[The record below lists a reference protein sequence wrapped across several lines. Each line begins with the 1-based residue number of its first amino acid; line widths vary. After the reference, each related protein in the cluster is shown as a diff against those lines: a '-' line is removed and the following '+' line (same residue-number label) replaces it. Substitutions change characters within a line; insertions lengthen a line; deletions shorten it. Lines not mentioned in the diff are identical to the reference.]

1 MGKTRAEIQKAYRER
16 LKQKNNEEYLE
27 KERQR
32 RRKNDVPSENLTKR
46 ERDIR
51 NKQNREREDMNI
63 NNNNNIDTSGYESVD
78 EPRNDIPVQ
87 PLQIRFPFNNR
98 RKGALKR
105 WKRDITNAKSKIKSL
120 EIDRDKA
127 KRKLKSVQ
135 RSIQRLRQRI
145 EQSKVQNL
153 TPRKETE
160 NIMKEANLTK
170 NQRNKIRKQLL
181 LGNVLV
187 REIREAKKN
196 TPASKKSSLH

>member
-1 MGKTRAEIQKAYRER
+1 
-16 LKQKNNEEYLE
+16 
-27 KERQR
+27 
-32 RRKNDVPSENLTKR
+32 
-46 ERDIR
+46 
-51 NKQNREREDMNI
+51 MNI

-120 EIDRDKA
+120 EIDREKA
-127 KRKLKSVQ
+127 KRKLKSAQ
-135 RSIQRLRQRI
+135 RSKQRLRQTI

-153 TPRKETE
+153 TPKKETE

-196 TPASKKSSLH
+196 TPASKKSSLHRIISAGGHAYALSIKM

>member
-1 MGKTRAEIQKAYRER
+1 
-16 LKQKNNEEYLE
+16 
-27 KERQR
+27 
-32 RRKNDVPSENLTKR
+32 
-46 ERDIR
+46 
-51 NKQNREREDMNI
+51 MNV

-78 EPRNDIPVQ
+78 EPRNDIPAQ
-87 PLQIRFPFNNR
+87 PLQIRFPFNSR
-98 RKGALKR
+98 RKG
-105 WKRDITNAKSKIKSL
+105 AKSKIKSL

-127 KRKLKSVQ
+127 KRKLKSAQ

-153 TPRKETE
+153 PPRKETE

-196 TPASKKSSLH
+196 TPASKKSSLQAKNRVNN